1 MQIKKITCI
10 ALNGEFP
17 DFASRLIAPDYGMP
31 LIATILSE
39 SGYDVKLYIEHIKS
53 PEWDCILTSDLV
65 CFSTWNANADKTYSL
80 ADEIRRRLA
89 IPIIM
94 GGVHATYFPESC
106 LHHCD
111 YVVFGE
117 GDETIL
123 ELIEALAQGGKVE
136 EVAGIAYRVGN
147 EVRRTASRPGQAR
160 FDTIPKFSLIECYR
174 RMNLIDILSEIKRP
188 VLTIQSSRGCPFKCS
203 FCIVNTMFPGG
214 YRTRDIEIVI
224 RDLRDKRQY
233 GRNLLFVDNEFAG
246 DRRYTKEL
254 LRRIIEENFAFN
266 IKVFARVDITKDDE
280 VLSLMRQAGITYV
293 FQGFESVQPETLRA
307 YNKHQTLTEMIAAIQ
322 KLHSFGIGIWGS
334 FVLGADTDTPETV
347 KSTVD
352 FAIDQKISTA
362 YFWPIWGHFPEQRNG
377 YKTLVPWY
385 RGIFHGWRY
394 CNGHFV
400 THFPLNMPPSK
411 LQTEIID
418 AYHAIYSPK
427 QVLQALKDRRL
438 NDMISRIWLRYQWES
453 IEKEVRRY
461 VSFLQELEDGLY
473 DSDGY
478 LCEDLLVERV
488 RKNPRWTF
496 QAGKQTSEA
505 LELSPLELPIP
516 GKRNTTSLPA

>member
-1 MQIKKITCI
+1 
-10 ALNGEFP
+10 
-17 DFASRLIAPDYGMP
+17 MP

-39 SGYDVKLYIEHIKS
+39 SGYEVKLYIEHIKP
-53 PEWDCILTSDLV
+53 PEWDCILGSDLV
-65 CFSTWNANADKTYSL
+65 CFSTWNANAEKTYSL
-80 ADEIRRRLA
+80 ANKIRKTLA

-111 YVVFGE
+111 YVVLGE

-123 ELIEALAQGGKVE
+123 ELIEALAQGWKVE
-136 EVAGIAYRVGN
+136 DVAGIAYRVGD
-147 EVRRTASRPGQAR
+147 EVRRTASRSGQAK
-160 FDTIPKFSLIECYR
+160 FDTIPKFSLIEGHR
-174 RMNLIDILSEIKRP
+174 RMNLIDILSEMKKP
-188 VLTIQSSRGCPFKCS
+188 VLTVQSSRGCPFKCS

-214 YRTRDIEIVI
+214 YRTRDIEAVI
-224 RDLRDKRQY
+224 RDLRYKRQY
-233 GRNLLFVDNEFAG
+233 GRDLLFVDNEFAG

-254 LRRIIEENFAFN
+254 LRRIIEEDFAFK
-266 IKVFARVDITKDDE
+266 IKVFARVDVTKDDE
-280 VLSLMRQAGITYV
+280 VLSLMRQAGVTYV
-293 FQGFESVQPETLRA
+293 FQGYESVQPETLRA
-307 YNKHQTLTEMIAAIQ
+307 YNKHQTVTQMIGAIQ

-352 FAIDQKISTA
+352 FALDQKISSV
-362 YFWPIWGHFPEQRNG
+362 YFWPIWGHFPERTSDYQ
-377 YKTLVPWY
+377 TLIPWY

-411 LQTEIID
+411 LQTEIIN

-427 QVLQALKDRRL
+427 QILQALKDRRL
-438 NDMISRIWLRYQWES
+438 SDVISRIWLRYQWKN

-461 VSFLQELEDGLY
+461 LSFLQELEDGLY
-473 DSDGY
+473 DSDGH
-478 LCEDLLVERV
+478 LCEDLLVQRV
-488 RKNPRWTF
+488 SKNPRWTF
-496 QAGKQTSEA
+496 QASKQTTEP
-505 LELSPLELPIP
+505 LERSRLELPIS
-516 GKRNTTSLPA
+516 GKQNITCLAAQNNQDMENMGIIVDLNN